1 MWKVK
6 LIIGM
11 AILAV
16 FATLLMRKIAPEDK
30 IYPFWALF
38 VVILFSLV
46 VVFH

>member
-16 FATLLMRKIAPEDK
+16 FATLLMHEIETLIRK
-30 IYPFWALF
+30 
-38 VVILFSLV
+38 
-46 VVFH
+46 